1 MSRWYRSL
9 AAMCLGAVLPGAVA
23 LADEPRITTITP
35 EKPVHQWVVEEATG
49 RIFAS
54 LPEADAVVEYSPAT
68 GKEVRRLTVE
78 GHPSQLILKGHW
90 LVAACP
96 KGPAL
101 AVIDLKENK
110 LAGRVQLWGHDL
122 YGLFGS
128 QADNPYV
135 YVVCDP
141 DQSGPGAFGRML
153 AQVDLGRKE
162 VRQQVGNGP
171 WMQPN
176 ESRFALS
183 RDGAQLLGC
192 LFDGSRTI
200 STGLF
205 DFDEDAC
212 AFQAVGGN
220 MNPVMGRVVA
230 KSFGR
235 YWALGDS
242 VFSLDLGAPLRRFAG
257 SPVAVHPALDLAASR
272 QGSQLVLQ
280 SFSAAKEI
288 KAIDLPGA
296 PDAIATALQ
305 HEAAAEATV
314 AYDLVGKRVFCGLAS
329 NAYVVDL
336 SGLAATIPPRLEIDV
351 PSRVSAAAGQTVRV
365 PLRSGAAAGEAQ
377 PAWTLASGPPFAKLE
392 GSDLVLSPEFAQ
404 LGQHDLVVKASQG
417 ALSDSATISICVEI
431 PSVSVGFTIRDLAV
445 DRQEKCAVAWG
456 STATVNRFGQ
466 ETPMDFA
473 LVDLASHR
481 VVATHSL
488 TGSIRLVAVDDKYV
502 YLVPTSTQI
511 LYRFDRADLGKSRRV
526 FLGGIPQRLV
536 ATPDKQVAVQV
547 QEQGGLPLRVFDR
560 ETLQSNDE
568 GDADLDVNQRLRMGA
583 VRGYRPMNFYG
594 YLPLWEPAG
603 DGAVRHLE
611 QILDAKT
618 GAMRCLLAGGTLPD
632 LAEFAG
638 AGGGRFMGRP
648 VRNET
653 GQRLWGRTITN
664 GSLAMAQGKLIASL
678 PPTARI
684 SPDYPLVACLGN
696 SSVGNS
702 PQTVLEFRNVVA
714 GELVRSVEIDGQRD
728 DGARVTGRPVRIR
741 PRGIGMDA
749 GQPGLRFLKNTV
761 LVQRGSRLLFC
772 PIPADLCK
780 DLPLPLMFKYPRIDV
795 ATVDKPL
802 KVQLAVVGGTGRR
815 TFTLGKTC
823 EGIDLDAASGE
834 LTVDFPAIWKRAVPF
849 LQRRYP
855 HGAPDTQTDGTAA
868 EFQRLTGKAL
878 PADKVA
884 FAVPLD
890 IAVSDSEGQ
899 RDSLD
904 LAVLALATAD
914 DIEKAMDENPN
925 NAPPAGPVVP
935 IGPRAGPVQKR
946 IRALPAPLP
955 AAPAPVPAPKSE
967 EGGGDNPFGTVA
979 PRGRVVA
986 DGTGRQ
992 IFPQQK
998 LLMLRPVKE

>member
-9 AAMCLGAVLPGAVA
+9 AAMCLGAVLPGAVVA
-23 LADEPRITTITP
+23 ADEPRITTITP

-162 VRQQVGNGP
+162 VRQQIGNGP

-176 ESRFALS
+176 ESRFAMS

-336 SGLAATIPPRLEIDV
+336 SGLAATIPPRLEINV

-365 PLRSGAAAGEAQ
+365 PLRSGAAAGKAQ

-431 PSVSVGFTIRDLAV
+431 PSVNVGFTIRDLAV

-547 QEQGGLPLRVFDR
+547 QEQGGLPLRLFDR

-568 GDADLDVNQRLRMGA
+568 GDADLNVNQRLRMGA

-653 GQRLWGRTITN
+653 GPRLWGRTISN
-664 GSLAMAQGKLIASL
+664 GNLAMAQGKLIASL

-728 DGARVTGRPVRIR
+728 NGARVTGRPVRIR

-749 GQPGLRFLKNTV
+749 GQPGLRFLENTV

-780 DLPLPLMFKYPRIDV
+780 DLPLPLMFKYPHRRRHGGQAAEGAACRRRRHRPADLHPGEDV
-795 ATVDKPL
+795 RGNRP
-802 KVQLAVVGGTGRR
+802 GCG
-815 TFTLGKTC
+815 
-823 EGIDLDAASGE
+823 
-834 LTVDFPAIWKRAVPF
+834 
-849 LQRRYP
+849 QRR
-855 HGAPDTQTDGTAA
+855 
-868 EFQRLTGKAL
+868 
-878 PADKVA
+878 ADRR
-884 FAVPLD
+884 F
-890 IAVSDSEGQ
+890 S
-899 RDSLD
+899 RDL
-904 LAVLALATAD
+904 
-914 DIEKAMDENPN
+914 E
-925 NAPPAGPVVP
+925 AG
-935 IGPRAGPVQKR
+935 
-946 IRALPAPLP
+946 RALPATTLSARCARYANRRHGGRVSALDRQGP
-955 AAPAPVPAPKSE
+955 AGGQGCVCRAAGHCRIGQRRATRQPRPGRARPGHGRRHREGHGRKPQQRAAGRAGCADWAAGGSGPKADPARARAAAGCAGASAGAEVRGRRGRQPVW
-967 EGGGDNPFGTVA
+967 DRA